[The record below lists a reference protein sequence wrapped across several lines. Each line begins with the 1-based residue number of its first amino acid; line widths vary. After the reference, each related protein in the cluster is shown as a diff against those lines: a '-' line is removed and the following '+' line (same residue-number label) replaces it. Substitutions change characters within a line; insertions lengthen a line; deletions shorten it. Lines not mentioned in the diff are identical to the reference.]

1 MPAIRRDAWSIL
13 DSRGAQEQKSNCGK
27 KLCGCGSANQSN
39 RNAQYCN
46 AKTLLV
52 AIMQWRIGS
61 SCGTGRVEKKHKGQL
76 RGFIMIA
83 MFKAIPFGIFLTL
96 IVALFIGSGGSSGGM
111 LHVFPFDV
119 VVPEISLDVKLY
131 WSWTLFLA
139 GTGLA
144 FAILLMM
151 D

>member
-1 MPAIRRDAWSIL
+1 
-13 DSRGAQEQKSNCGK
+13 
-27 KLCGCGSANQSN
+27 
-39 RNAQYCN
+39 
-46 AKTLLV
+46 
-52 AIMQWRIGS
+52 
-61 SCGTGRVEKKHKGQL
+61 
-76 RGFIMIA
+76 MIV
-83 MFKAIPFGIFLTL
+83 MLKAIPFGIFLTL
-96 IVALFIGSGGSSGGM
+96 VVALFIGSGGSSGGM

-119 VVPEISLDVKLY
+119 TVAEISLDMRLY

>member
-1 MPAIRRDAWSIL
+1 M
-13 DSRGAQEQKSNCGK
+13 
-27 KLCGCGSANQSN
+27 
-39 RNAQYCN
+39 
-46 AKTLLV
+46 
-52 AIMQWRIGS
+52 
-61 SCGTGRVEKKHKGQL
+61 
-76 RGFIMIA
+76 FA

-96 IVALFIGSGGSSGGM
+96 VVALFIGSGGSSGGM
-111 LHVFPFDV
+111 LNVFPFDV
-119 VVPEISLDVKLY
+119 VVPEIGLDVKLY

>member
-1 MPAIRRDAWSIL
+1 
-13 DSRGAQEQKSNCGK
+13 
-27 KLCGCGSANQSN
+27 
-39 RNAQYCN
+39 
-46 AKTLLV
+46 
-52 AIMQWRIGS
+52 
-61 SCGTGRVEKKHKGQL
+61 
-76 RGFIMIA
+76 MIA

-96 IVALFIGSGGSSGGM
+96 VVALFIGSGGSSGGM
-111 LHVFPFDV
+111 LAVFPFDV
-119 VVPEISLDVKLY
+119 TVQEIGLDVTLY

>member
-1 MPAIRRDAWSIL
+1 
-13 DSRGAQEQKSNCGK
+13 
-27 KLCGCGSANQSN
+27 
-39 RNAQYCN
+39 
-46 AKTLLV
+46 
-52 AIMQWRIGS
+52 
-61 SCGTGRVEKKHKGQL
+61 
-76 RGFIMIA
+76 MIA

-96 IVALFIGSGGSSGGM
+96 VVALFIGSGGSSGGM
-111 LHVFPFDV
+111 LAVFPFDV
-119 VVPEISLDVKLY
+119 TVQEISLDVTLY